1 MNVTLRGKTKEI
13 LESMVA
19 GGYANTQSEAIRLA
33 IINFG
38 KEHLSETE
46 LVNMTLDEI
55 ERQVKAGKRKVL
67 TPKQALGKY
76 AKYLK

>member
-13 LESMVA
+13 LESMVSK
-19 GGYANTQSEAIRLA
+19 GYANTQSEAIRLA
-33 IINFG
+33 IIDFG

-46 LVNMTLDEI
+46 LVNRKLDWI
-55 ERQVKAGKRKVL
+55 DQQIKDGKRKLL